1 MSPTPPPFFSNSSPL
16 NPDEDKQNHSTP
28 ENVSSSSTIPATP
41 NQNLNIPQSPPIP
54 SVLETPEDEWTYLP
68 PKPRFAH
75 INLVATLVSVSF
87 WVTCVILA
95 MFQELPQF
103 PTISWLPSSE
113 ALRIIAWV
121 VLIGAIIWAVG
132 MTIAVGLHNR
142 SRLNEW
148 IAETYGFEL
157 PKHALFVLSLED
169 IKLINM
175 FSPSKYYRSEDV
187 VFESPEGVHKLA
199 VVVDEQGDSVLLD
212 FNTGTPMKPLWE
224 MYESYVF
231 NSFAK
236 DLWREKNR
244 VTYTAFTVAP
254 KGQNTAF
261 VILVWS
267 DNSLL
272 KEWLNEALEVGLI
285 NEEQLQENYILEGTI
300 NDLYAQYDWMLEE
313 YEDCRERGLV
323 FGINWDEVGRG
334 FLLPK
339 NKLNDLIT
347 TGVWDGK

>member
-1 MSPTPPPFFSNSSPL
+1 MSPLPPPIFSNSDNS
-16 NPDEDKQNHSTP
+16 DKNIAKEETFEP
-28 ENVSSSSTIPATP
+28 VNVSNVRETVEHLTREK
-41 NQNLNIPQSPPIP
+41 N
-54 SVLETPEDEWTYLP
+54 SVYSP
-68 PKPRFAH
+68 PKPRFKT
-75 INLVATLVSVSF
+75 ITLIATIVSVTV
-87 WVTCVILA
+87 WVACVILA
-95 MFQELPQF
+95 LLQERTQLLQ
-103 PTISWLPSSE
+103 IEWLPSGQT
-113 ALRIIAWV
+113 LRMIGWI
-121 VLIGAIIWAVG
+121 VLVGSIFWAIGMIWAV
-132 MTIAVGLHNR
+132 AVHNR
-142 SRLNEW
+142 KKLGNWINEV
-148 IAETYGFEL
+148 YGFEL
-157 PKHALFVLSLED
+157 PKEVLLSLSLED
-169 IKLINM
+169 MKVANLFN
-175 FSPSKYYRSEDV
+175 KNNYYCSESV
-187 VFESPEGVHKLA
+187 NFESPEAVHKLA

-212 FNTGTPMKPLWE
+212 LNTGTPMKPLWE

-244 VTYTAFTVAP
+244 VTYTAFTVTP
-254 KGQNTAF
+254 KGKNNAF
-261 VILVWS
+261 AILVWS
-267 DNSLL
+267 DDSLL

-334 FLLPK
+334 LLLPK